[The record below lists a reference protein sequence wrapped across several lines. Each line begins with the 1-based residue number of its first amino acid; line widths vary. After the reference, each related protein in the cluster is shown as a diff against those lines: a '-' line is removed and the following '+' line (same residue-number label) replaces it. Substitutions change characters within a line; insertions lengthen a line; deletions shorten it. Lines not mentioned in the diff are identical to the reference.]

1 MRFQSHF
8 SVAIFLINK
17 YDGTMPLSYFLK
29 KYFSENKKHGSK
41 DRKYI
46 SHLCYCYFR
55 LGKCIEQYSTE
66 ERLKI
71 ALFLCNESVD
81 VWKNLYDEVWINN
94 WQNNLLKRIE
104 FIQQLCTEFNVENI
118 FPFVEELSN
127 EVDANSFIQSHLIQ
141 PNLFLRIRPKQKELV
156 INKLTD
162 AHFHFELLNE
172 TCVAL
177 PNSSKVNEVL
187 NINKEAVIQDYSSQ
201 QIAHF
206 FSLVN
211 PTKNNISIWDCCA
224 ASGGKSILAK
234 DIFEN
239 IQLTVSDIRKS
250 IIQNLQN
257 RFAQAGIYHFQFFV
271 ADIALSNFT
280 LPKNVQQKFQLII
293 CDVPCSGSGTWSR
306 TPEQIYFFTEEKINE
321 YAALQKRIVS
331 NALKHLA
338 ENSFFLYITCSV
350 FKKENEEVVA
360 YILKNSSLQLI
371 EMKILKGYDKKA
383 DTMFAALFTTK
394 SK

>member
-1 MRFQSHF
+1 MHFQFHF
-8 SVAIFLINK
+8 NVAIFLINK

-46 SHLCYCYFR
+46 SHLCYCYYR

-81 VWKNLYDEVWINN
+81 VWRKLYDEVWINN

-104 FIQQLCTEFNVENI
+104 FIQQQYTEFNVENI
-118 FPFVEELSN
+118 FPFVEELSD
-127 EVDANSFIQSHLIQ
+127 EIVANSFIQSHLIQ

-162 AHFHFELLNE
+162 ANFHFELLNE

-177 PNSSKVNEVL
+177 PNSSKVDDVL

-206 FSLVN
+206 FKLIE
-211 PTKNNISIWDCCA
+211 PTKSNISIWDCCA

-234 DIFEN
+234 DIFAN

-271 ADIALSNFT
+271 ADIASSNFT

-331 NALKHLA
+331 NALKYLA
-338 ENSFFLYITCSV
+338 ENSFFCTSLVLYL
-350 FKKENEEVVA
+350 KK
-360 YILKNSSLQLI
+360 K
-371 EMKILKGYDKKA
+371 MKK
-383 DTMFAALFTTK
+383 
-394 SK
+394 